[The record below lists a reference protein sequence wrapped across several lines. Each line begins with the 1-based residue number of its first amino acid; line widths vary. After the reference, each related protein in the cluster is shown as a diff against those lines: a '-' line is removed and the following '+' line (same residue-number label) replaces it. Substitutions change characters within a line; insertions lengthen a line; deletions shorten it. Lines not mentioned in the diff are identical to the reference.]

1 MEVIITYQEKMYFIS
16 QQLEKTIKE
25 LKQQLQDLPD
35 GKLLYVQND
44 KYSKWYQRTEQGVTY
59 IPKKN
64 RALAEKLA
72 LKQYLS
78 LQIQDLQQ
86 EKLGVDMYLRHC
98 PKGEGEAIRWLKRK
112 HGIGELI
119 GKFFKPSDI
128 ALDEW
133 SQMPYQ
139 NNTSHSER
147 LIFKSP
153 SGHMVRSKSELLI
166 DIALYTNKI
175 PFRYECVL
183 KLDENLFYPD
193 FTIRHPHTGAF
204 FYWEHFGMMDNS
216 DYACTAFK
224 KLQIYS
230 ENEIYPNINLITTY
244 ETKEYPL
251 SYESI
256 EELIRHHFL

>member
-16 QQLEKTIKE
+16 QHLEKTIKE

-78 LQIQDLQQ
+78 LRIQDLQQ

-119 GKFFKPSDI
+119 GKFFNPSDI

-166 DIALYTNKI
+166 DIALYTSKI
-175 PFRYECVL
+175 
-183 KLDENLFYPD
+183 
-193 FTIRHPHTGAF
+193 PHTGAF

-230 ENEIYPNINLITTY
+230 DNAIYPNINLITTY

-256 EELIRHHFL
+256 EELIRHYFL